1 MLIIGAG
8 LLVTGL
14 AISGVSTFVV
24 TKQVLEGSTLIQNAQ
39 IEPGLSYIAVLKEL
53 PASQQLVLTLNSV
66 PSDVA
71 LRATVTGPSGEII
84 AMYNITKTPFTSS
97 VVTRQTGDQAFE
109 VRNVGD
115 ATVTLDGAIFNSPV
129 QGEGGGVSVDQDPAL
144 QSLVTWGIGIL
155 GGIILVIAGVVVMII
170 GAVKHFR
177 SRKNA
182 ESTPS

>member
-24 TKQVLEGSTLIQNAQ
+24 TKQVLEGSTLIENAQ
-39 IEPGLSYIAVLKEL
+39 IEPGLSYVAVLKEL

-66 PSDVA
+66 PSDVV
-71 LRATVTGPSGEII
+71 LRAIVTGPNGETL

-97 VVTRQTGDQAFE
+97 VVTKQAGDQAFE